1 MKIATSPSPTENSK
15 RSVPSVPEQLT
26 PEQLAEA
33 RRIAGELVKLRDAGA
48 ISSPNDSEAVFFAHF
63 LVVLGGLEDLQ
74 EKQRKLHAQHE
85 RPNRKIVNN

>member
-63 LVVLGGLEDLQ
+63 LRTFEATFQ
-74 EKQRKLHAQHE
+74 PQKPARQHAE
-85 RPNRKIVNN
+85 STE